1 MTGRMGNWGKAISV
15 VVLMIGTGETFAQF
29 NQAPSKTSRKPA
41 AMVNGEP
48 IMMEE
53 VEAILKHEPASP
65 NAPTEIQSRQMQLE
79 ALGLVI
85 DDRLVQQFLKKNGPA
100 IPPVE
105 VQKKLG
111 ELEGSLKA
119 QGRTLSEFLKE
130 NGMTMPQL
138 QADTLKML
146 QWAAFVRLQIKEAD
160 LRHYYEENKDYFDQI
175 KVQASHVVFRVP
187 ASATP
192 TEVQSSRERLEKLRQ
207 EIVSG
212 KITFE
217 EAARKFSQC
226 PSAQDGGNIGYFFRK
241 YTVQEPLAKAAFA
254 MKVGEI
260 SDIVQSDYGLHVIKV
275 TDRKAAGPASD
286 YEKIRE
292 DVRESCA
299 MEMMNNLVAQ
309 QRKMAKIEI
318 NLPSEP
324 GPIQP
329 ASHRKMED
337 RK

>member
-1 MTGRMGNWGKAISV
+1 M
-15 VVLMIGTGETFAQF
+15 
-29 NQAPSKTSRKPA
+29 
-41 AMVNGEP
+41 
-48 IMMEE
+48 
-53 VEAILKHEPASP
+53 
-65 NAPTEIQSRQMQLE
+65 
-79 ALGLVI
+79 
-85 DDRLVQQFLKKNGPA
+85 
-100 IPPVE
+100 
-105 VQKKLG
+105 
-111 ELEGSLKA
+111 
-119 QGRTLSEFLKE
+119 SEFLKE

-160 LRHYYEENKDYFDQI
+160 LRRYYEENKDYFDQI
-175 KVQASHVVFRVP
+175 KVQASHIVLRVP

-192 TEVQSSRERLEKLRQ
+192 GEVQASRERLEKLRQ
-207 EIVSG
+207 EIASG
-212 KITFE
+212 KITFA

-241 YTVQEPLAKAAFA
+241 YTVQEPMAKAAFA

-260 SDIVQSDYGLHVIKV
+260 SDIVQSDYGLHLIQV

-299 MEMMNNLVAQ
+299 MEMMNTLVAQ
-309 QRKMAKIEI
+309 QPKIAKIEI
-318 NLPSEP
+318 NLPSDTN
-324 GPIQP
+324 PIQP
-329 ASHRKMED
+329 ASHRRMEE